1 MLKIIKK
8 KNYNKLL
15 SDLKKLYIRVNSLN
29 KLKELEN
36 ISSIMN
42 SSKSKNLF

>member
-29 KLKELEN
+29 KLKKLED
-36 ISSIMN
+36 ISSLMN

>member
-42 SSKSKNLF
+42 SSKSIKLF

>member
-8 KNYNKLL
+8 KKYNKLL

-42 SSKSKNLF
+42 SSKSIKLF

>member
-8 KNYNKLL
+8 KKYNKLL
-15 SDLKKLYIRVNSLN
+15 SDLKKLYIRVNFLN